1 MSEKGFSVYEQR
13 PSTERALI
21 RVAVV
26 CLSLSS
32 ASPSTGALLHSRHDL
47 SLPLTTQPTLIH
59 KDKDAAI
66 ETAARLG
73 CAMWSELSAKTHT
86 LSVFTECVLSLKHL

>member
-1 MSEKGFSVYEQR
+1 MKKKVSLCEQR
-13 PSTERALI
+13 PSSERALI

-32 ASPSTGALLHSRHDL
+32 VLPSTEALLHSRHDL

-59 KDKDAAI
+59 KDKDTAT
-66 ETAARLG
+66 ETAARLD
-73 CAMWSELSAKTHT
+73 CAVWSELSH
-86 LSVFTECVLSLKHL
+86 